1 MRANKVDLPH
11 DLKANAEQAIKGM
24 SAKHATTQTKLLQ
37 SESERLDKWADDKIK
52 AAQEAIAE
60 IGEKI
65 KQVKREKNQAI
76 NLEML
81 ADFEKQLQD
90 LEKKRRQLRRDIFDA
105 EDEINTK
112 RDELFAKIQ
121 AQLKQDRQVMH
132 LFAVRWEILS

>member
-1 MRANKVDLPH
+1 M
-11 DLKANAEQAIKGM
+11 
-24 SAKHATTQTKLLQ
+24 
-37 SESERLDKWADDKIK
+37 DKWADDKIK